1 MADKKTQTPND
12 TQTQEFD
19 PAEWPRTM
27 MELSERGQKLM
38 AEFWAQQQN
47 TSDATQPNIDSMNT
61 NKAFTEMMQAMIAN
75 PDEVIK
81 AQTVL
86 WQNYMTLW
94 QNTSQRLLG
103 EKAES
108 VIEPEKSDKRFKD
121 EAWSENALFDFIK
134 QSYLLTSN
142 FINTTVH
149 DVEGLDKAD
158 AQKVD
163 FYSRQFIDAMAPT
176 NFLATNPAALR
187 ETAETKG
194 ENLVHGLENLLD
206 DLERGKGKLRISMTD
221 SEAFEVG
228 GNIATSPGQVVFQ
241 NDLIQLI
248 HYEPTTKQVHK
259 TPLLIIPPWI
269 NKFYILDLKAKN
281 SFIKWAVDQGQS
293 VFVISWINPDE
304 KLRGKNFVN
313 YMKEGPLAAL
323 DAIEASIGE
332 KQCNVIGY
340 CLGGTLLA
348 STLAYMKAKG
358 TEKRVKSATYFTTMI
373 DFENAGELSIFVD
386 EEQLSAM
393 EEEMAERGY
402 LDGSEMAATFNML
415 RSNDLIW
422 SFVVNNYL
430 MGKQPFPFDLLYW
443 NSDSTRMPAAMH
455 SFYLRNMYLENNLI
469 KPGGITLDGVK
480 IDLRTI
486 ETPSFILSTKE
497 DHIAP
502 WQATYVGKN
511 TYAGPVKFVLSGS
524 GHIAG
529 VINPPSDKMKY
540 GYWTN
545 DSKTKDP
552 DTWLKGASEHPGS
565 WWPEWDKWISKHGGK
580 KILARKPADSMLP
593 PIEAAPG
600 SYVKIRAG

>member
-1 MADKKTQTPND
+1 MVDKSTENLVDAPNKAIDPLDWSRSMA
-12 TQTQEFD
+12 EI
-19 PAEWPRTM
+19 
-27 MELSERGQKLM
+27 SERGQKLI
-38 AEFWAQQQN
+38 ANFWAQHQ
-47 TSDATQPNIDSMNT
+47 ATNETTEPNPDPMNIS
-61 NKAFTEMMQAMIAN
+61 KAFMEMTQALMAN
-75 PDEVIK
+75 PDELIK
-81 AQTVL
+81 AQSEL

-94 QNTSQRLLG
+94 QNTAQRALG
-103 EKAES
+103 EDAPH
-108 VIEPEKSDKRFKD
+108 VIEPKKSDKRFKD
-121 EAWSENALFDFIK
+121 EVWSENALFDFIK

-142 FINTTVH
+142 FMQTSVKQ
-149 DVEGLDKAD
+149 VEGLTPED
-158 AQKVD
+158 AQKID
-163 FYSRQFIDAMAPT
+163 FYTRQLTDAMAPT
-176 NFLATNPAALR
+176 NFLATNPAAIR
-187 ETAETKG
+187 ETLDTKG
-194 ENLVHGLENLLD
+194 ENLVHGLENLLN

-221 SEAFEVG
+221 ADAFEVG
-228 GNIATSPGQVVFQ
+228 GNIATTPGQIVYQ

-248 HYEPTTKQVHK
+248 HYEPTTKEVDQV
-259 TPLLIIPPWI
+259 PLLIIPPWI
-269 NKFYILDLKAKN
+269 NKFYILDLKEKN

-304 KLRGKNFVN
+304 KLRDKNFVD

-348 STLAYMKAKG
+348 STLAYMTATG
-358 TEKRVKSATYFTTMI
+358 TEKRIKSATYFTTMI

-386 EEQLSAM
+386 EEQLSRMEKSM
-393 EEEMAERGY
+393 EELGY
-402 LDGSEMAATFNML
+402 LDGSEMAMSFNML

-469 KPGGITLDGVK
+469 KPGGISLDGVEV
-480 IDLRTI
+480 DLRTI
-486 ETPSFILSTKE
+486 KTPSFILSTSE

-502 WQATYVGKN
+502 WKATYVAKN
-511 TYAGPVKFVLSGS
+511 TYSGPVKFVLSGS

-545 DSKTKDP
+545 DSKSGDP
-552 DTWLKGASEHPGS
+552 DAWLKGATEHPGS
-565 WWPEWDKWISKHGGK
+565 WWPEWYKWVSKHAGK
-580 KILARKPADSMLP
+580 KIPARKPKDSKIP
-593 PIEAAPG
+593 VIEAAPG
-600 SYVKIRAG
+600 RYVKVRTG